1 MKCPRKMIGIACSG
15 ITAAL
20 LSTTAYVTAQETV
33 RDCVITAKS
42 TVKLGSPEEGILTET
57 LVDRGDHVN
66 KGDIVAK
73 LDTEVEQLS
82 AELARLQAKN
92 TVEIRSSRAQAEF
105 RRKEVDRL
113 ETLHSQKTVPEK
125 SYDQAV
131 IESQLADLALEA
143 ANTEHRLNEVEYRRA
158 RAHLDRR
165 SIRSPVDGVIVDVM
179 LSPGEYV
186 HEQAP
191 LMSIAEIDPLN
202 VEVFIPVA
210 QYGAIAT
217 GMEAEVRPEEP
228 IGGRY
233 RARVTVVDNV
243 FDPASRTFGVRLE
256 LPNPDHALPAGLRCT
271 VQFQQEGGGPRI
283 DGDLGFTDAE

>member
-1 MKCPRKMIGIACSG
+1 MCIARFG
-15 ITAAL
+15 LTAAL
-20 LSTTAYVTAQETV
+20 LSTSACVMAQETV

-42 TVKLGSPEEGILTET
+42 TVKLGSPEEGILAET

-66 KGDIVAK
+66 KGDVVAK

-92 TVEIRSSRAQAEF
+92 TVDIRSSRAQAEF
-105 RRKEVDRL
+105 RRKEVKRL
-113 ETLHSQKTVPEK
+113 ELLHTQRTVPEQ

-131 IESQLADLALEA
+131 IESRLADLALEA
-143 ANTEHRLNEVEYRRA
+143 ANTEHRLNEVEYQRA

-202 VEVFIPVA
+202 VEVFIPVVK
-210 QYGAIAT
+210 YGTIST
-217 GMEAEVRPEEP
+217 GMIAEVRPEEP
-228 IGGRY
+228 IGGSY
-233 RARVTVVDNV
+233 PARVAVVDNV

-256 LPNPDHALPAGLRCT
+256 LPNPDHTLPAGLRCT
-271 VQFQQEGGGPRI
+271 VQFQKDGESRI
-283 DGDLGFTDAE
+283 DRDLDLSNAD

>member
-1 MKCPRKMIGIACSG
+1 MCIACFG
-15 ITAAL
+15 MTAAL
-20 LSTTAYVTAQETV
+20 LSTSAFVMAQETV

-42 TVKLGSPEEGILTET
+42 TVKLGSPEDGILAET

-73 LDTEVEQLS
+73 LDNAVEQLTT
-82 AELARLQAKN
+82 ELARLQAKN

-105 RRKEVDRL
+105 RRKEVKRL
-113 ETLHSQKTVPEK
+113 EQLHTQRTVPEQ

-131 IESQLADLALEA
+131 IESRLADLALEA
-143 ANTEHRLNEVEYRRA
+143 ANTQHRLNEVEYQRA

-202 VEVFIPVA
+202 VEVFIPVVK
-210 QYGAIAT
+210 YGTIST
-217 GMEAEVRPEEP
+217 GMIAEVRPEEP
-228 IGGRY
+228 IGGSY
-233 RARVTVVDNV
+233 PARVTVVDNV

-256 LPNPDHALPAGLRCT
+256 LPNPDHTLPAGLRCT
-271 VQFQQEGGGPRI
+271 VQFQQDGEPRI
-283 DGDLGFTDAE
+283 DRDLDLSNSD